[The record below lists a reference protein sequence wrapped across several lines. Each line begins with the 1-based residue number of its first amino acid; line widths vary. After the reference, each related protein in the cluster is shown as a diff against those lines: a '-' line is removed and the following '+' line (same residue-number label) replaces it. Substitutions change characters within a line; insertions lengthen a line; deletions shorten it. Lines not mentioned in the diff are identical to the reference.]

1 MISPDLAVG
10 RRAAFVYPIVRET
23 MSRVAQDP
31 GSTFKVAMLDL
42 IEIELTRVR
51 RMAEQ
56 TDDRFL
62 LYLLDMAILEANRR
76 ARSIAEGHDAENA
89 QVLDSGERGR
99 NLAAEFKVVR

>member
-1 MISPDLAVG
+1 
-10 RRAAFVYPIVRET
+10 
-23 MSRVAQDP
+23 
-31 GSTFKVAMLDL
+31 MLDL

-76 ARSIAEGHDAENA
+76 ARSTAEGQDAENA
-89 QVLDSGERGR
+89 QVLESDDGD
-99 NLAAEFKVVR
+99 LAAGLKVVR